1 MVLVP
6 NKLVVILVWVTKQIT
21 KRLSK
26 QEKITKRMKKVT
38 KIFGMMCMATIMA
51 LGASSCRKVATEVS
65 SVNVSLSTIEGESGI
80 NDDSKAYIDVLD
92 NYMKWYGGDTIMM
105 YSIDADYT
113 KSKAMYFYGDSNIT
127 GQRVAHFSGYAMP
140 QGSYGFF
147 AFYPAS
153 KASATITNGNRVSFN
168 VGDTQ
173 VCKTDLFAANASY
186 AGRIYMDPTGFVG
199 AAPCTVIEPYASF
212 DMKHIFGYY
221 NVRVK
226 NTSLTD
232 GQSYGRLKSVTITD
246 QKLNLTGSMSINI
259 PALTTA
265 DLDAMKQLGLD
276 YKANGNAETYM
287 ASLKTKLQEI
297 GYMSEPEGNSVTL
310 DCSKANGNMGAS
322 ITNKNKFF
330 LMPLRPG
337 ALLGNFTI
345 TLKFYDR
352 DDVTVNVSANKQYIS
367 IPGYYTVISIDLAH
381 PNGGL

>member
-1 MVLVP
+1 
-6 NKLVVILVWVTKQIT
+6 
-21 KRLSK
+21 
-26 QEKITKRMKKVT
+26 MKKVT
-38 KIFGMMCMATIMA
+38 KIFGMTCMAAVLA
-51 LGASSCRKVATEVS
+51 LGASSCKKETTKVS
-65 SVNVSLSTIEGESGI
+65 SLDVTLPAIEGESGI
-80 NDDSKAYIDVLD
+80 NDDSKAYIDMTD
-92 NYMKWYGGDTIMM
+92 DYMKWYEGDNVMM
-105 YSIDADYT
+105 YSIDEDYT
-113 KSKAMYFYGDSNIT
+113 KSQAMVFVGEAGIS
-127 GQRVAHFSGYAMP
+127 GQQVAHFTGYAMP
-140 QGSYGFF
+140 QGSYGYF

-153 KASATITNGNRVSFN
+153 KASTTITNGNRVSFN

-173 VCKTDLFAANASY
+173 ECKTDLFASTAY
-186 AGRIYMDPTGFVG
+186 AGRIYTDPTGFVG

-212 DMKHIFGYY
+212 DLKHIFGYY

-226 NTSLTD
+226 NTSLAN
-232 GQSYGRLKSVTITD
+232 GQSCGRLKSVTITD

-352 DDVTVNVSANKQYIS
+352 DDVTVNVPADKQYIS
-367 IPGYYTVISIDLAH
+367 IPGYYTIISIDLAQE
-381 PNGGL
+381 NGGFPQP